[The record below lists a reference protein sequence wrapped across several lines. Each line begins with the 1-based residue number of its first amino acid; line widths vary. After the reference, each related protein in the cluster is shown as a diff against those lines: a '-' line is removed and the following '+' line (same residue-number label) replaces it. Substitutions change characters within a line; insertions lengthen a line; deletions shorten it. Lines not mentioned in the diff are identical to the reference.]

1 MNANMPGELVM
12 QPRVNVSALADIV
25 EEMVAGG
32 VSRLQDRQWLCQHAT
47 AAGLGQHEQAALE
60 TLRARLCVSGAAL
73 LDAAITGL
81 GNW

>member
-1 MNANMPGELVM
+1 MNAGMPGELVM

-25 EEMVAGG
+25 EEMVAGSVG
-32 VSRLQDRQWLCQHAT
+32 LMRDSLWLRERT
-47 AAGLGQHEQAALE
+47 TIAGLDRHEQAALE